1 MNKRQHLTYLAI
13 LPCLTVFSV
22 LSLAPV
28 YSEAAAPAV
37 QEAQDKRPNILLI
50 VADDLGY
57 SDLGAWGGEIN
68 TPVLDSLASEGVR
81 YSNFHVAATCSPTR
95 AMLMTGID
103 HHRAG
108 LGNMAVWMAPNQ
120 KGKPGYEGHLNN
132 VVQVLPE
139 RLQASGY
146 HTYMAGKWHLG
157 NAADHWPVAHGF
169 EKDLSLIGGAGSH
182 FSDMSNL
189 VPQRPKVTMTRN
201 GERVKTLPDDY
212 FSSKNFT
219 DFLINEIEMGKKD
232 GRPFFAYLSLQV
244 PHVPLQLPDDWI
256 DRYAGRYSDGYDHLR
271 SQRLARQKAIGI
283 VAEDVS
289 AAPRNP
295 KVAPWDSLTADE
307 QRQSARKMEI
317 YAGIVENMDFHIGRM
332 LDYLRQ
338 TGALE
343 NTLVIFM
350 SDNGAA
356 AEDTAKFVGDVLGPD
371 TRTWFDNRFDNRYE
385 NYGRRGSWIGYGPAW
400 AQVSSVPFRLFKAT
414 LAEGGVRS
422 PLMISGPGVGRDGQI
437 DPALL
442 HVTDL
447 AQAIIAVAG
456 GQGIESLQGR
466 DETRVLGLEL
476 FGQRALISGRWKL
489 LDLPA
494 KQERGNWSLYDLVS
508 DPAEQFD
515 LAPSRQTMVRQLEE
529 QWERY
534 ARENN
539 VILPAGRM
547 QPRPYK

>member
-1 MNKRQHLTYLAI
+1 MSGLT
-13 LPCLTVFSV
+13 
-22 LSLAPV
+22 PV
-28 YSEAAAPAV
+28 HGEAEVPEATGV
-37 QEAQDKRPNILLI
+37 QGDRPNILLI

-68 TPVLDSLASEGVR
+68 TPVLDKLASEGVR

-120 KGKPGYEGHLNN
+120 RGKPGYEGHLNN
-132 VVQVLPE
+132 VVPALPE
-139 RLQASGY
+139 RLRVSGY

-157 NAADHWPVAHGF
+157 HEPDHWPVAFGF
-169 EKDLSLIGGAGSH
+169 DRDLSLIGGAGSH
-182 FSDMSNL
+182 FNDMSNL
-189 VPQRPKVTMTRN
+189 VPQRPKVTMTMN
-201 GERVKTLPDDY
+201 GKRIKSLPEDY

-219 DFLINEIEMGKKD
+219 DFLIREIETGKAD

-256 DRYAGRYSDGYDHLR
+256 DRYAGRYSDGYDLLR

-283 VAEDVS
+283 VADDVS
-289 AAPRNP
+289 AAPRNAMVP
-295 KVAPWDSLTADE
+295 AWDSLTPDE
-307 QRQSARKMEI
+307 QRRSARKMEI
-317 YAGIVENMDFHIGRM
+317 YAGIVENMDYHVGRI
-332 LDYLRQ
+332 LDYLRE
-338 TGALE
+338 TGVLD

-356 AEDTAKFVGDVLGPD
+356 AEDTATFVEDVLGPD
-371 TRTWFDNRFDNRYE
+371 ARLWFDDTFDNRFE

-414 LAEGGVRS
+414 LAEGGLRS
-422 PLMISGPGVGRDGQI
+422 PLFISGPGVGRNGEI

-447 AQAIIAVAG
+447 VKAIIKVADGQGVATLKDRGEAQAIG
-456 GQGIESLQGR
+456 M
-466 DETRVLGLEL
+466 EL
-476 FGQRALISGRWKL
+476 FGQRALLNGRWKL
-489 LDLPA
+489 LDLPR
-494 KQERGNWSLYDLVS
+494 EGESGNWSLYDLES
-508 DPAEQFD
+508 DPAEQID
-515 LAPSRQTMVRQLEE
+515 LASGRQTLVGHMAK
-529 QWERY
+529 QWEQY
-534 ARENN
+534 ARENGI
-539 VILPAGRM
+539 VLPAGRM
-547 QPRPYK
+547 QPRPYE

>member
-1 MNKRQHLTYLAI
+1 M
-13 LPCLTVFSV
+13 PG
-22 LSLAPV
+22 LAPV
-28 YSEAAAPAV
+28 HGDAEVPEATGV
-37 QEAQDKRPNILLI
+37 QGDRPNILLI

-68 TPVLDSLASEGVR
+68 TPVLDKLANEGVR
-81 YSNFHVAATCSPTR
+81 YTNFHVAATCSPTR

-120 KGKPGYEGHLNN
+120 KGKPGYEGYLND
-132 VVQVLPE
+132 VVPALPE

-157 NAADHWPVAHGF
+157 HAPGQWPAAHGF
-169 EKDLSLIGGAGSH
+169 DRDLSLIGGAGSH

-201 GERVKTLPDDY
+201 GKRIKSLPEDY

-219 DFLINEIEMGKKD
+219 DFLINEIEMGKVD

-256 DRYAGRYSDGYDHLR
+256 DRYAGRYSGGYDRLR
-271 SQRLARQKAIGI
+271 SQRLARQKEIGI
-283 VAEDVS
+283 VADDV
-289 AAPRNP
+289 AGAPRNP
-295 KVAPWDSLTADE
+295 RVPAWDSLTADE
-307 QRQSARKMEI
+307 QSRSARKMEI
-317 YAGIVENMDFHIGRM
+317 YAGIVENMDYHIGRI
-332 LDYLRQ
+332 LEHLRQ
-338 TGALE
+338 TDELD

-356 AEDTAKFVGDVLGPD
+356 AEDTAGFVEDVLGAD
-371 TRTWFDNRFDNRYE
+371 ARNWFDNTFDNHYE

-422 PLMISGPGVGRDGQI
+422 PLFISGPGIGRDGQI
-437 DPALL
+437 DTALL

-447 AQAIIAVAG
+447 VQAIIETAH
-456 GQGIESLQGR
+456 GQGLAALHGR
-466 DETRVLGLEL
+466 GEAQALGMEL
-476 FGQRALISGRWKL
+476 FGQRALISGHWKL
-489 LDLPA
+489 LDLP
-494 KQERGNWSLYDLVS
+494 GNNKKRKWSLYDLAA
-508 DPAEQFD
+508 DPAEQHD
-515 LAPSRQTMVRQLEE
+515 LAAGRQPLVRQLQQ
-529 QWERY
+529 QWEHY
-534 ARENN
+534 SSKNK
-539 VILPAGRM
+539 VILPAGRT
-547 QPRPYK
+547 QPRPYE